1 MPRVCQAVELDVAAP
16 DLGLRGPVDVE
27 FGIRVF
33 LDHGPQFVGVRG
45 ATANARLTGEEEGY
59 DAPEL
64 LIGWGCSVDANLLCW
79 RAEDP
84 DPDRWTTVVF
94 GAGDGWTELDC
105 GMVEVLCR
113 WATNRIP
120 YFAVEKM
127 DLPYVGSRFL
137 GEQDEKR
144 LRQAGVDPWGIG

>member
-1 MPRVCQAVELDVAAP
+1 MAVYGEGTFDDFFTVNAPFPDAYPNDAASSI
-16 DLGLRGPVDVE
+16 RGVTE
-27 FGIRVF
+27 
-33 LDHGPQFVGVRG
+33 
-45 ATANARLTGEEEGY
+45 NARLTGEEEGY

-64 LIGWGCSVDANLLCW
+64 LVGWGCSVDANLLCW

-120 YFAVEKM
+120 YFAVEQM
-127 DLPYVGSRFL
+127 DLPYAGSRFL
-137 GEQDEKR
+137 GYQDEKR